1 MGLKNVIL
9 MVFVLFLVV
18 FIASCNQI
26 TIEDILSEEIEY
38 LIYEDSGFSIEYPD
52 WNVSDETNE
61 ETEISVSRGFCTVV
75 IDSNDVLA
83 SNLYT
88 YLIDSIITAP
98 HIVDYSQDDDEY
110 FVKATAMFQEH
121 RLISHIKIAD
131 CNNKAHMINIA
142 CLEEVVGYPEVMAIY
157 DTVLGSIECEED
169 EEIAEENYEAMLP
182 VVEEIDYDVYEEED
196 FEIEYPD
203 WDSFNADMGEENIL
217 AVTKGTCSVIVN
229 KHNYLPSDLASW
241 IENALEEDED
251 QILLY
256 LDEENDEFELK
267 YTSPYED
274 RIIISNANIM
284 YCNYQSYMSV
294 VVCIEDVYEDSLYR
308 EFKEEFSEYEEM
320 SEIVMDSVEC
330 KKKYEIPK
338 AEITEELIEEDPE
351 IVEVIEDI
359 ETRIVQT
366 DIAEDFGFDAEA
378 IVYFINSNVFFTK
391 VMSDFDK
398 ANLVFEDGSGNL
410 ELKID
415 VDNNGQIEL
424 LDDGFY
430 DDADVTLY
438 VPLNDALN
446 ILNNAENI
454 NPINLIAFAI
464 NVRTNPVEVKDEVLR
479 KVINGEYN

>member
-9 MVFVLFLVV
+9 IVFLVV

-26 TIEDILSEEIEY
+26 TIEDVLSEEIEY
-38 LIYEDSGFSIEYPD
+38 LIYEDSGFSIEYPN
-52 WNVSDETNE
+52 WNVSEETNE
-61 ETEISVSRGFCTVV
+61 ETEISVSKGFCTVI
-75 IDSNDVLA
+75 IDSNDVMA
-83 SNLYT
+83 EHLYT
-88 YLIDSIITAP
+88 YLIDSLIEAP
-98 HIVDYSQDDDEY
+98 HIVNYEQDDDDY

-121 RLISHIKIAD
+121 RLISHIKIAG

-142 CLEEVVGYPEVMAIY
+142 CLETVIGYPEVMAIY
-157 DTVLGSIECEED
+157 DNVLNSIECEED

-182 VVEEIDYDVYEEED
+182 VVEEIDYDVFEEED

-203 WDSFNADMGEENIL
+203 WDSFNTEMGEENIL

-241 IENALEEDED
+241 IKTALEEDED
-251 QILLY
+251 EILLY
-256 LDEENDEFELK
+256 SDEENDEFELK

-274 RIIISNANIM
+274 KTMISNANIM

-308 EFKEEFSEYEEM
+308 EFKEEFSEFEEM
-320 SEIVMDSVEC
+320 SSLVMGSVNC
-330 KKKYEIPK
+330 KEKYEIPK

-366 DIAEDFGFDAEA
+366 DLAEDFGFDAEA
-378 IVYFINSNVFFTK
+378 IVYFINLNNFFNN

-398 ANLVFEDGSGNL
+398 ANLVFEDDSGNL

-415 VDNNGQIEL
+415 ISNDGQIEL
-424 LDDGFY
+424 VDDGLY
-430 DDADVTLY
+430 GNADVTLY
-438 VPLNDALN
+438 VPLKDALN

-454 NPINLIAFAI
+454 NPINLISFAI
-464 NVRTNPVEVKDEVLR
+464 NVRTDPVETKDEVLR